1 MGLSRDSVGIKSV
14 DCGLEIRKRQE
25 DDKVIAL
32 AGNPNV
38 GKSTVFN
45 EMTGM
50 NQHTG
55 NWPGKTVA
63 NAQGYANDGEQG
75 YVMVDIPGC
84 YSLMAHSTEE
94 EVARDFICFEN
105 PDAVI
110 VVCDATCLERNLNLV
125 LQILEANRRAV
136 VCVNLMD
143 EAKKKSI
150 SIRFDVLEE
159 RLGVPVI
166 GTAARS
172 GKGLEQIYEGLKHV
186 LELNKRLESARY
198 MEVVEGEYTE
208 TEAVDVEMEA
218 VVEAEVED
226 VEVEAVAEAEDV
238 EMEAVVEA
246 EVEDVEVEA
255 EAEAEA
261 EETENAEAKM
271 KIEEAGSKEAE
282 EAEEA
287 EAAETVKEAEAET
300 KNIAARDIEAR
311 NMEAAAENV
320 NDIENEVRKTAEKAA
335 DRRFDENPA
344 PRILIR
350 YPEYIEAAIARLT
363 PVVRKTAGEGVNI
376 RWLCARLLDS
386 NENLM
391 EAVRKYLAPVAESLE
406 VSSLLAEIREE
417 WKERGITQ
425 KRVSDDMASVFVRKA
440 EFICRGAVV
449 YENQK
454 YDKKDRLLDRLFTSK
469 ATGFPI
475 MFLILLGVFWLT
487 ITGANY
493 PSELL
498 STGLFWVEDRIS
510 ELFLAIGMP
519 VLVNDLL
526 VHGVYRV
533 LAWVISVMLPPM
545 AIFFPLFT
553 LLEDF
558 GYLPRVAFNLDRC
571 FKRCAAC
578 GKQALTMCMGFGCN
592 AAGIIGC
599 RIIDS
604 PRERL
609 IAMITNNFVPCNGR
623 FPTMIAIITMFFVGS
638 AAGAFSSVLSA
649 AILAGVIVLG
659 VLMTLLISKI
669 LSATVLKGVPS
680 SFTLELPPYRK
691 PQIGKVIVRSIFDRT
706 LFVLGRA
713 IVVAAP
719 AGLII
724 WLMANISVG
733 DATLLAHCSGF
744 LDPFAQVIG
753 MDGVILLAFI
763 LGFPANEIVV
773 PIIIMAYMAEGSLL
787 DISDLS
793 VLRDLLVSHG
803 WTWITAV
810 STMLFSLM
818 HWPCSTTC
826 LTIKKETQSVKWTVA
841 SFLVPTVTG
850 IVVCFLFT
858 TIARAFL

>member
-1 MGLSRDSVGIKSV
+1 
-14 DCGLEIRKRQE
+14 
-25 DDKVIAL
+25 
-32 AGNPNV
+32 
-38 GKSTVFN
+38 
-45 EMTGM
+45 
-50 NQHTG
+50 
-55 NWPGKTVA
+55 
-63 NAQGYANDGEQG
+63 
-75 YVMVDIPGC
+75 
-84 YSLMAHSTEE
+84 
-94 EVARDFICFEN
+94 
-105 PDAVI
+105 
-110 VVCDATCLERNLNLV
+110 
-125 LQILEANRRAV
+125 
-136 VCVNLMD
+136 
-143 EAKKKSI
+143 
-150 SIRFDVLEE
+150 
-159 RLGVPVI
+159 
-166 GTAARS
+166 
-172 GKGLEQIYEGLKHV
+172 
-186 LELNKRLESARY
+186 
-198 MEVVEGEYTE
+198 
-208 TEAVDVEMEA
+208 
-218 VVEAEVED
+218 
-226 VEVEAVAEAEDV
+226 
-238 EMEAVVEA
+238 
-246 EVEDVEVEA
+246 
-255 EAEAEA
+255 
-261 EETENAEAKM
+261 
-271 KIEEAGSKEAE
+271 
-282 EAEEA
+282 
-287 EAAETVKEAEAET
+287 
-300 KNIAARDIEAR
+300 
-311 NMEAAAENV
+311 
-320 NDIENEVRKTAEKAA
+320 
-335 DRRFDENPA
+335 
-344 PRILIR
+344 
-350 YPEYIEAAIARLT
+350 
-363 PVVRKTAGEGVNI
+363 
-376 RWLCARLLDS
+376 
-386 NENLM
+386 
-391 EAVRKYLAPVAESLE
+391 
-406 VSSLLAEIREE
+406 
-417 WKERGITQ
+417 
-425 KRVSDDMASVFVRKA
+425 MASVFIRKA
-440 EFICRGAVV
+440 EFLCRGAVV
-449 YENQK
+449 FENQT

-498 STGLFWVEDRIS
+498 SSGLFWLEDRIS
-510 ELFLAIGMP
+510 DLFLTAGMP
-519 VLVNDLL
+519 VVLNDLL

-713 IVVAAP
+713 IAVAAP

-744 LDPFAQVIG
+744 LDPFARVIG

-763 LGFPANEIVV
+763 LGFPAN
-773 PIIIMAYMAEGSLL
+773 A
-787 DISDLS
+787 
-793 VLRDLLVSHG
+793 
-803 WTWITAV
+803 
-810 STMLFSLM
+810 
-818 HWPCSTTC
+818 
-826 LTIKKETQSVKWTVA
+826 
-841 SFLVPTVTG
+841 
-850 IVVCFLFT
+850 
-858 TIARAFL
+858 